1 MKLGFISDAH
11 GNTGAFEQGLAL
23 LDACACDEVFFL
35 GDAVGYLPDV
45 RVVQIVPSHGVR
57 PVLGNHEL
65 MLLAET
71 VSENEAVYQLRRCR
85 ELMSETDIAE
95 ICSWPA
101 ERRLNSD
108 AVDLWM
114 MHGSP
119 TSLGFGYI
127 YPDTDLD
134 IFGRPPASITVIGNT
149 HRPFWRC
156 SSRGAWFLNPG
167 SCGMPRD
174 CGDLGS
180 VAVLDT
186 KEMLAR
192 ILRFDIRESTHLAL
206 ARCAPVH
213 ESVITLFDRPRS
225 SNLVGEIYAS

>member
-23 LDACACDEVFFL
+23 LDAYACDEVFFL
-35 GDAVGYLPDV
+35 GDAVGYLPDA
-45 RVVQIVPSHGVR
+45 RVVQIVSSQGLR
-57 PVLGNHEL
+57 PVLGNHES
-65 MLLAET
+65 MLLAE
-71 VSENEAVYQLRRCR
+71 SSSDNEAVYQLRRCR
-85 ELMSETDIAE
+85 EALSETDIAE
-95 ICSWPA
+95 IGSWPA
-101 ERRLNSD
+101 ERRLNSGT
-108 AVDLWM
+108 VDLWM

-119 TSLGFGYI
+119 ASLSFGYI

-134 IFGRPPASITVIGNT
+134 TFDRPPASITVMGNT

-156 SSRGAWFLNPG
+156 SSHGAWFLNPG

-186 KEMLAR
+186 QEMLAR
-192 ILRFDIRESTHLAL
+192 ILRFDIRESTRLAL

-213 ESVITLFDRPRS
+213 ESVIALFDRPRP

>member
-11 GNTGAFEQGLAL
+11 GNVGAFEQGLRL
-23 LDACACDEVFFL
+23 LDANACDKVYFL
-35 GDAVGYLPDV
+35 GDAVGYLPDT
-45 RVVQIVPSHGVR
+45 RVVQMVFSQGLF
-57 PVLGNHEL
+57 PVLGNHEA

-71 VSENEAVYQLRRCR
+71 TPKNEAVYQLRRCR
-85 ELMSETDIAE
+85 ALLSDADIAE
-95 ICSWPA
+95 IQSWPV
-101 ERRLNSD
+101 ERHLDSETVN
-108 AVDLWM
+108 LWM

-119 TSLGFGYI
+119 NSLSFGYV

-134 IFGRPPASITVIGNT
+134 AFSHPPASITVMGNT

-156 SSRGAWFLNPG
+156 NSHGAWFLNPG

-186 KEMLAR
+186 QEMLAR
-192 ILRFDIRESTHLAL
+192 ILRFDISESTRLAL
-206 ARCAPVH
+206 ARCSPVH
-213 ESVITLFDRPRS
+213 ESVIALFDRPRP